1 MRSYFKISTTIL
13 LAAVFCSSCFGESS
27 ESEEESDTRVVSVDP
42 LHFIPGSFVGEIVQ
56 EERELSDG
64 TKAMCYVIH
73 TYSKPH
79 EHKMGPW
86 APRTINDGK
95 EAGGIWFKD
104 GEVFDVDGPFVKNIA
119 EFYNDPEWM
128 LYREDGTVRVTDTL
142 EAFEAA
148 ARPDVDPRYN
158 NYVVEGRPEW
168 VAEKVTTYVIPV
180 IPIFRDEPITFGRGG
195 GPGGAPPSKPHSG
208 GHQHEDASALHP
220 KGAGGHKP
228 DGGSGRVG
236 QGGIGVAFNGVNFD
250 PPAPVDAILAAHTLA
265 PFDDAGGHI
274 NPVEGYHYHAAT
286 GHTKEIT
293 QEDGH
298 APMIGYI
305 LDGFGLYA
313 RLDSEGNPPDD
324 LDECGGHYDEKRGYH
339 YHAGAPGSN
348 QIIRAF
354 RGVPGTVSVE

>member
-1 MRSYFKISTTIL
+1 MAIL
-13 LAAVFCSSCFGESS
+13 LVAAFCAYCSREIT
-27 ESEEESDTRVVSVDP
+27 ELESDTRVVSVNP
-42 LHFIPGSFVGEIVQ
+42 SHFTPESLVSELVQ

-64 TKAMCYVIH
+64 SKVMCYVIR

-95 EAGGIWFKD
+95 EAGGIWFND
-104 GEVFDVDGPFVKNIA
+104 GKVYDVDGPFVKNIA
-119 EFYNDPEWM
+119 EFYDDPEWK
-128 LYREDGTVRVTDTL
+128 LYREDETVRVTDTL

-168 VAEKVTTYVIPV
+168 VTEKITTYVIPV
-180 IPIFRDEPITFGRGG
+180 VPIFRDEPITFGRGG
-195 GPGGAPPSKPHSG
+195 R
-208 GHQHEDASALHP
+208 
-220 KGAGGHKP
+220 GAGGPPPTSPNADGHGHM
-228 DGGSGRVG
+228 GGSAQHPHRAGGRPPAGGNGGAG

-250 PPAPVDAILAAHTLA
+250 PPAPVDAILAAHTIA

-274 NPVEGYHYHAAT
+274 NPFEGYHYHAAT

-313 RLDSEGNPPDD
+313 YLDSENNPPAD
-324 LDECGGHYDEKRGYH
+324 LDECGGHYDEMRGYH
-339 YHAGAPGSN
+339 YHAGAPGRN